1 MGEIQKQRDSEIVL
15 LRLIGMLM
23 IIGCHLS
30 TYFGIGALG
39 QILNVGVQLFL
50 FISGWIYSEY
60 TITDGKKWIVKR
72 WMRICIPMYIWGSFI
87 YILEMGIK
95 KSSGNLLGL
104 LFCLFNL
111 QGLPF
116 LAKGTDSYLLSGIN
130 HLWFLT
136 PLMLCYLLTLIV
148 KKVKREMT
156 KKDFILFCVIG
167 TFGVILL
174 AYAGIY
180 IEYIFIY
187 FLGYF
192 LKKLWKQH
200 TNKQYFWLT
209 AFFMIAMAVR
219 LAGRQ
224 FLDGTIAYDTI
235 ITSLTHNVL
244 AIWIFGTV
252 KWLGTKTDCIREL
265 ANNRII
271 GYFEGLSYY
280 IYIVHYY
287 FLVDAFGLKRITQQT
302 ALQMLLFVILVY
314 VSAVLVRKLD
324 YLLIE
329 THREKEQIN
338 T

>member
-50 FISGWIYSEY
+50 FISGWIYSSY
-60 TITDGKKWIVKR
+60 PIADGKQWIAKR
-72 WMRICIPMYIWGSFI
+72 WARICIPMYIWVTFV
-87 YILEMGIK
+87 YVLEIGIK
-95 KSSGNLLGL
+95 KGSGSLWGL
-104 LFCLFNL
+104 LFCLFDL

-116 LAKGTDSYLLSGIN
+116 LVKGTDSYLLSGIN

-136 PLMLCYLLTLIV
+136 ALMFCYLLTPAV
-148 KKVKREMT
+148 KKIKREMT
-156 KKDFILFCVIG
+156 KKDFVLFCIVG
-167 TFGVILL
+167 TLGVVLL
-174 AYAGIY
+174 AYVGIY
-180 IEYIFIY
+180 VEYIFIY

-192 LKKLWKQH
+192 LAKLWKQH
-200 TNKQYFWLT
+200 TNRQYFLLT
-209 AFFMIAMAVR
+209 VTFIIAMMIR
-219 LAGRQ
+219 LAGRYY
-224 FLDGTIAYDTI
+224 LDGTIVYDVI

-252 KWLGTKTDCIREL
+252 KWLGTKTGFIREL

-287 FLVDAFGLKRITQQT
+287 FLVDAFGLKRITEQT
-302 ALQMLLFVILVY
+302 ALQMLLFAILVY
-314 VSAVLVRKLD
+314 VSAVLVRKWD
-324 YLLIE
+324 NIMQNN
-329 THREKEQIN
+329 RR
-338 T
+338 